1 MRKHNKIIAF
11 QGIAG
16 AHADLACRMAY
27 PYLDTKPAA
36 SFLQAIQWVEEGKA
50 DICMIP
56 IENSQAGR
64 VAEIHNIL
72 PKTSLHIIGEYF
84 VPIAH
89 YLMAPKGAMLSDVRQ
104 VYSHPQAL
112 MQCQKT
118 LTMFGHPVECI
129 ERSNTAVAAQ
139 QVAEWNDPHKA
150 AIASS
155 LAAELYGLTVLRE
168 HVEDASD
175 NTTVFIA
182 MAKEA
187 ADPNPKEGQVI
198 TSVLFTV
205 KNIPSAFYKALGGFA
220 AHHINLL
227 KVESYI
233 PAGQSKKAQFFI
245 SFEGSPRTE
254 TVSHALA
261 SLASFCTDV
270 RILGSYY
277 ADKARYAS

>member
-1 MRKHNKIIAF
+1 MKKTNKTIAF

-27 PYLDTKPAA
+27 PYLDTYPTAT
-36 SFLQAIQWVEEGKA
+36 FLQAIQCVEEGKA
-50 DICMIP
+50 DVCMIP

-89 YLMAPKGAMLSDVRQ
+89 YLMAPKGAVLSDIKQ

-118 LTMFGHPVECI
+118 LSHLGHPVECV
-129 ERSNTAVAAQ
+129 ELSNTAVAAQ
-139 QVAEWNDPHKA
+139 QVAKWNDPHKA

-155 LAAELYGLTVLRE
+155 LAAELYELSILRE

-182 MAKEA
+182 MAQA
-187 ADPNPKEGQVI
+187 PIDPDPADGQVI
-198 TSVLFTV
+198 TTVLFTV
-205 KNIPSAFYKALGGFA
+205 QNIPSAFYKALGGFA

-245 SFEGSPRTE
+245 SFEGSPRTKE
-254 TVSHALA
+254 VADALT
-261 SLASFCTDV
+261 SLGSFCTDV

-277 ADKARYAS
+277 ADKARYV